1 MASTSHIVRLIWDD
15 GHIDAIDVPNGSTI
29 LEAAISAGCI
39 ISFECRWGSCAKCT
53 GHLLTGDV
61 IHTSPPRVL
70 RKEHLAANYVLL
82 CVAEPLSDCSI
93 EVGSHL
99 KDSLSAISRD
109 FTEFTPSSTPSS
121 AFGWQSQKRNQ

>member
-1 MASTSHIVRLIWDD
+1 MTSTLHIVRLIWDD
-15 GHIDAIDVPNGSTI
+15 GHVDAIDVPEGNTI
-29 LEAAISAGCI
+29 LEAAISAGCVI
-39 ISFECRWGSCAKCT
+39 PFECRWGSCAKCT

-61 IHTSPPRVL
+61 VHTSPPRVL

-99 KDSLSAISRD
+99 KDSLSTISRD
-109 FTEFTPSSTPSS
+109 FTESVPSSTLSP
-121 AFGWQSQKRNQ
+121 AFGWSSQKKNQ